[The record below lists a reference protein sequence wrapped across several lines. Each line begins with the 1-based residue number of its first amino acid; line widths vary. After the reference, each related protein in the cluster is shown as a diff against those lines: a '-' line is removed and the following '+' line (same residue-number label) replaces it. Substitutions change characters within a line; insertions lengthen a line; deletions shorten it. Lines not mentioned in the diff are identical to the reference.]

1 MTRLLT
7 ISALVV
13 ALSLLTGCMR
23 EDSENVNQDRIW
35 AHYELFYNANED
47 ITYARATFRFGHA
60 AGTRLE
66 LTDPSEVRFNG
77 TPIMFRPALAYY
89 ERAINGY
96 IPEGTFDFTDL
107 DGNTYTNDVEI
118 REIAHP
124 ADVAPIDRSQAFA
137 YPWDGDAVSSREN
150 VTLVVTGGNNGGTET
165 FTTSAIGATE
175 LVLPV
180 TQLEK
185 LAPGNA
191 NAVMDR
197 TFTPQISQATSAG
210 GLVTGRYRAVNKG
223 VILD

>member
-1 MTRLLT
+1 MTRLTAFSTLL
-7 ISALVV
+7 I

-60 AGTRLE
+60 LGTKLE
-66 LTDPSEVRFNG
+66 LTDPSEVSFNG
-77 TPIMFRPALAYY
+77 TPIVFRPALAYY

-96 IPEGTFDFTDL
+96 IPNGTFTFSDI
-107 DGNTYTNDVEI
+107 DGNTFTNDVEI

-124 ADVAPIDRSQAFA
+124 EEVPPIDRSQAFA
-137 YPWDGDAVSSREN
+137 YPWVGDQVSSREN
-150 VTLVVTGGNNGGTET
+150 VTLVITGGNNGGTET

-185 LAPGNA
+185 LAPGMG
-191 NAVMDR
+191 NAVIDR
-197 TFTPQISQATSAG
+197 TYSPEIVEATSAG
-210 GLVTGRYRAVNKG
+210 GLITGRYRAVNKE
-223 VILD
+223 VTLN